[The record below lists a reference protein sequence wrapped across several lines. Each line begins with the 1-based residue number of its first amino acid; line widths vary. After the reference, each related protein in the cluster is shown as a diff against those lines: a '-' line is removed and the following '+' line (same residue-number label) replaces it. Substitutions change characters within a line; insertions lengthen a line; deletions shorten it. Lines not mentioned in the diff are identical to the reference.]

1 MVERSS
7 KLRRKISTWIELQTG
22 FFPGLQNIRQ
32 REDEERARVA
42 ECQAVPGI
50 NVSDLKL
57 WLPSAI
63 AIMEPRTARELSVP
77 RAVQEYEY
85 RLRVGQAN
93 ESLHEVRRLLL
104 VRTHLYKLKDTI
116 SRGVRANMRS
126 QDKISALNT
135 QIRRAAEQYRTA
147 RVALVTLGGVL
158 QRNEWERTLKELK
171 EDDVRGLPRAQ
182 FHDPDRKKT
191 KKRKTRKQRREAK
204 TPRPPSWIWLVQG
217 QAHDPADGVTMNEG
231 GFLY

>member
-22 FFPGLQNIRQ
+22 FFPGLQNIWQ

-63 AIMEPRTARELSVP
+63 ATMEPRTARELSVP
-77 RAVQEYEY
+77 RAVQEHEY

-93 ESLHEVRRLLL
+93 ESLHKVRRLLL

-116 SRGVRANMRS
+116 SRGV
-126 QDKISALNT
+126 
-135 QIRRAAEQYRTA
+135 
-147 RVALVTLGGVL
+147 
-158 QRNEWERTLKELK
+158 
-171 EDDVRGLPRAQ
+171 
-182 FHDPDRKKT
+182 
-191 KKRKTRKQRREAK
+191 
-204 TPRPPSWIWLVQG
+204 
-217 QAHDPADGVTMNEG
+217 
-231 GFLY
+231 